1 MLVEAGDLLAPKHF
15 KPALDGSPPIQS
27 ASGQSE
33 AIPDRRVS
41 VVETGDLDALDH
53 NILDALLEKG
63 GKLKQH
69 KVVLEHAQKHL
80 LEVGTVDAN
89 KRYVDPFP

>member
-1 MLVEAGDLLAPKHF
+1 M
-15 KPALDGSPPIQS
+15 
-27 ASGQSE
+27 
-33 AIPDRRVS
+33 
-41 VVETGDLDALDH
+41 VETGDLDALDH